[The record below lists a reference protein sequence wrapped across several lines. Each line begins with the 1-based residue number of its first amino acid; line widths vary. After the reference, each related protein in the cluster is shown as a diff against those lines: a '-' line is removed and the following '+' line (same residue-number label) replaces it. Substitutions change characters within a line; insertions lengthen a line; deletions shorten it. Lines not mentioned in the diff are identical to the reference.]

1 MKYRLLKKIIA
12 LLITIF
18 AVLCLNFVIFRLAP
32 GDPVRMMFKDP
43 RSNAEQ
49 FELQKEKYGLDKPI
63 IVQFGAYLKAL
74 MKGDFGQS
82 FWKKQPVLQV
92 IGERVP
98 ATLLLVLFSLIIS
111 MGIGILLGAIAGWKS
126 GTRLDSFI
134 LSTSLTLYSIPKF
147 ALGIILLLIFAYLIP
162 VLPYGGM
169 KTPASGFTGFRYML
183 DVLKHMILPSISII
197 LWYIGEYIILTR
209 SAMLDVLHEDYIV
222 TARAKGVPEGRILRK
237 HALRNALLPVATIT
251 EVNLGFAI
259 AGVIEAETVFSWP
272 GIGRLAYDAV
282 MKRDYPLLQGV
293 FLIFAVSIILANFVM
308 DLLYVYIDPRI
319 KSEAGS

>member
-1 MKYRLLKKIIA
+1 MKYRLIKKIAA
-12 LLITIF
+12 LIVTIF
-18 AVLCLNFVIFRLAP
+18 AVLCLNFIIFRLAP

-43 RSNAEQ
+43 RSNEAQ

-63 IVQFGAYLKAL
+63 MYQFGAYMKAL
-74 MKGDFGQS
+74 MKGDFGES
-82 FWKKQPVLQV
+82 FWKKQPVLKV
-92 IGERVP
+92 IWERVP
-98 ATLLLVLFSLIIS
+98 ATLLLVLFSLIIA
-111 MGIGILLGAIAGWKS
+111 MGLGILLGALAGWNN

-169 KTPASGFTGFRYML
+169 KTPASGFTGFRHML
-183 DVLKHMILPSISII
+183 DVLRHMILPSISII

-209 SAMLDVLHEDYIV
+209 SAMLDVLHEDYII

-293 FLIFAVSIILANFVM
+293 FLVFAVSIVLANFVM

-319 KSEAGS
+319 KTGAES